1 LLPENHAAIRSAI
14 SSALDDRD
22 FTQITFQ
29 TIEDTQR
36 VFASAQRQT
45 DNTND
50 EFDGTFV
57 LNIILVTQ
65 QTTAP
70 DPLDPQ

>member
-1 LLPENHAAIRSAI
+1 MRSAI
-14 SSALDDRD
+14 SSALDDGD
-22 FTQITFQ
+22 FTQVTFQ
-29 TIEDTQR
+29 SIEHTQG
-36 VFASAQRQT
+36 VLSGVQRQT

-50 EFDGTFV
+50 EFDNTLIMNIV
-57 LNIILVTQ
+57 LLTQ